1 MHPDDDLTDD
11 QPHLASPLSA
21 CSNWIKASL
30 LSGSSYFIPNSFKD
44 SNELK
49 ITDFYYY
56 KLQLRQTLLSLT
68 HCLMLCSRLSTS
80 LFFSPFS
87 SLIMRS
93 SRLWRKRT
101 HCLHS
106 CVLIDASP

>member
-1 MHPDDDLTDD
+1 MHPDDLTDD
-11 QPHLASPLSA
+11 QPHLASPLRA

-56 KLQLRQTLLSLT
+56 KLQMCQCPKTNLAEPDTLLDAVLET
-68 HCLMLCSRLSTS
+68 LHQPLLQPVL
-80 LFFSPFS
+80 LFDHAIQQALEKGPIVFTVVF
-87 SLIMRS
+87 
-93 SRLWRKRT
+93 
-101 HCLHS
+101 
-106 CVLIDASP
+106 